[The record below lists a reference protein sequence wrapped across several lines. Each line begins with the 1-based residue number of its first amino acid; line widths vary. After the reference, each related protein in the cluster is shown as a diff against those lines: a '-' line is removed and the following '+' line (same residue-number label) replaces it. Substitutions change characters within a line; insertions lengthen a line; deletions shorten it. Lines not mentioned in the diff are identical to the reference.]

1 MNDVYRM
8 IKKAA
13 QVEMPVLIMGES
25 GTGKELVACEIA
37 ERSAAHKRPFVSL
50 NTGILTRELVSSEL
64 FGHVKGSFTGAGE
77 RKIGRF
83 EEADGGTL
91 FLDEIGTMEDRVQVA
106 LLRVLESGVFRPV
119 GAKRDL
125 TANVRIIA
133 ATNIDLDEAVERG
146 QFRPDLL
153 HRLQVFRISLPPLR
167 EQRENIPMLIF
178 HFLDVFREEFELP
191 ESEITQEAFEV
202 LTHYHWPGNIRE
214 LKNVIA
220 QAVVLADGKPIKTKH
235 IPTRIIQR
243 VAAAAG
249 SLHDSA
255 PTSTSTPAMQ
265 TVEAPATV
273 EVDAFEDEEAAAPAG
288 SSAAK
293 GNGAFHADT
302 TPRGNDDGVFI
313 PVGTPLKEVER
324 IFIAKTLSYCVNNKT
339 KAAKTLGI
347 SRKTLYDKLQRQRS
361 A

>member
-13 QVEMPVLIMGES
+13 QVEMPVLITGES

-37 ERSAAHKRPFVSL
+37 ERSATHKKPFVSL

-106 LLRVLESGVFRPV
+106 LLRVLESGIFRPV

-133 ATNIDLDEAVERG
+133 ATNIDLDDAVDRG
-146 QFRPDLL
+146 EFRSDLL

-178 HFLDVFREEFELP
+178 HFLDVFQEEFELP
-191 ESEITQEAFEV
+191 EPEITQEAFDV
-202 LTHYHWPGNIRE
+202 LATYRWPGNIRE

-235 IPTRIIQR
+235 LPTRILQH
-243 VAAAAG
+243 ATTPG
-249 SLHDSA
+249 SSREPA
-255 PTSTSTPAMQ
+255 PATSTPVTQSA
-265 TVEAPATV
+265 EAPVGIET
-273 EVDAFEDEEAAAPAG
+273 DSYDEEDVAAPVNA
-288 SSAAK
+288 SASK
-293 GNGAFHADT
+293 GNGAFHGEGG
-302 TPRGNDDGVFI
+302 PRANEDGVFI